1 MLAPVQI
8 MSSGFPVKL
17 RSSFAQIFFL
27 VECGKLESG
36 L

>member
-1 MLAPVQI
+1 MLGPGQI
-8 MSSGFPVKL
+8 MSSAFPVKL
-17 RSSFAQIFFL
+17 RSSFAQIIFL

>member
-1 MLAPVQI
+1 MLGPGQI
-8 MSSGFPVKL
+8 MSSAFPVKL

-27 VECGKLESG
+27 VSAESG